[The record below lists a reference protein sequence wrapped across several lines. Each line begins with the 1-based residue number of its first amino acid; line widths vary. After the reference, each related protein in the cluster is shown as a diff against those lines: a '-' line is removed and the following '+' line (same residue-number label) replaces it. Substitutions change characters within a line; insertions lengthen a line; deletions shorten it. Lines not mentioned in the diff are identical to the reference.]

1 MVLFG
6 GSDND
11 NLWQWTGSKLT
22 DHLDLLQSLGGN
34 YVRNTMSDRD
44 EGDTYA
50 FKETSNGKYDL
61 EEWNETYWEKLEFF
75 LEETSKRDIVV
86 QLTLWDHFDLSG
98 SFDKHPLN
106 PKNNVTWDEGVISN
120 HEDYYGGSVTESKEQ
135 VLDLQRK
142 YVKS

>member
-1 MVLFG
+1 MKQLVFFILFAVFQLNVLAQESGDIQPYPKNSRYWQYKGEPVVLFG

-75 LEETSKRDIVV
+75 LEV
-86 QLTLWDHFDLSG
+86 QKMIG
-98 SFDKHPLN
+98 SFGKF
-106 PKNNVTWDEGVISN
+106 
-120 HEDYYGGSVTESKEQ
+120 
-135 VLDLQRK
+135 
-142 YVKS
+142 